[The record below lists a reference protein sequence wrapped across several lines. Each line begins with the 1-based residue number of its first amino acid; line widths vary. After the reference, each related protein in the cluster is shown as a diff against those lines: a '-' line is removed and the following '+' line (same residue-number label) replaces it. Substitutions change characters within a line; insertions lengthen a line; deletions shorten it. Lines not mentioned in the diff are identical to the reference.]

1 MFYTISGKDI
11 DNIGIDKDRL
21 ANTLESLNSLIEVES
36 LYDLNSV
43 PVTEGYVGKTKTL
56 MEIEKTFAKM
66 IQNYGPRSM
75 MEKNY
80 HDLEDCP
87 EKKDVQ
93 DLICREFG
101 FNSATLVIQPMA
113 LIGAGTQPMSYFL
126 RDFTQGMP
134 TALTLH
140 GERYY
145 DVAHRYDFVGYMYTE
160 LFDGRFTAGEITA
173 LLLNLIGHNFDI
185 TIMTYFADF
194 IFWGFCLMTGNIF
207 RPLLRNYI
215 DKIIW
220 KVENL
225 LLRITPITI
234 LMNLSIE
241 LGKLFSMITGPL
253 GLGRLARII
262 NETPVFPYQMLAGVG
277 ADKFADSFAA
287 AYGYGPE
294 LISALDKEDRYFL
307 TTNRG
312 VLADTWTWMG
322 DACATIVF
330 MFINPHAEN
339 QTRARMM
346 LDDMKKLSESKD
358 VPPHVKK
365 VALKDYQ
372 LCKKAYDDFL
382 QVEKSDRDAICLRL
396 SRNFKEEALAG
407 KASFFSYFFSCSAI
421 QTGRKPRRE
430 WS

>member
-1 MFYTISGKDI
+1 
-11 DNIGIDKDRL
+11 
-21 ANTLESLNSLIEVES
+21 
-36 LYDLNSV
+36 
-43 PVTEGYVGKTKTL
+43 
-56 MEIEKTFAKM
+56 
-66 IQNYGPRSM
+66 
-75 MEKNY
+75 
-80 HDLEDCP
+80 
-87 EKKDVQ
+87 
-93 DLICREFG
+93 
-101 FNSATLVIQPMA
+101 
-113 LIGAGTQPMSYFL
+113 
-126 RDFTQGMP
+126 
-134 TALTLH
+134 
-140 GERYY
+140 
-145 DVAHRYDFVGYMYTE
+145 
-160 LFDGRFTAGEITA
+160 
-173 LLLNLIGHNFDI
+173 
-185 TIMTYFADF
+185 
-194 IFWGFCLMTGNIF
+194 
-207 RPLLRNYI
+207 
-215 DKIIW
+215 
-220 KVENL
+220 
-225 LLRITPITI
+225 
-234 LMNLSIE
+234 
-241 LGKLFSMITGPL
+241 
-253 GLGRLARII
+253 
-262 NETPVFPYQMLAGVG
+262 MLAGVG